1 MELIKETSDSEFQTD
16 VIESNVPVLVD
27 FWAPWCGP
35 CRMVTPVLESVAQK
49 MNGQMKFVK
58 LNTDLNQKKAGEL
71 NIMAIPTL
79 IVFRDGQEV
88 DRIVGFKPQEQLESH
103 LRRLIMAREA
113 KGTDR

>member
-1 MELIKETSDSEFQTD
+1 MENIKETSDSEFQSD
-16 VIESNVPVLVD
+16 VHESDIPVLVD

-35 CRMVTPVLESVAQK
+35 CQMVTPVLEAVAQN

-58 LNTDLNQKKAGEL
+58 LNTDKNQKKAGEL

-79 IVFRDGQEV
+79 IVFKDGQEV

-103 LRRLIMAREA
+103 LKQLIQT
-113 KGTDR
+113 G

>member
-1 MELIKETSDSEFQTD
+1 MENITETSDSEFQSD
-16 VIESNVPVLVD
+16 VHESDIPVLVD

-35 CRMVTPVLESVAQK
+35 CQMVTPVLEAVAQN

-58 LNTDLNQKKAGEL
+58 LNTDKNQKKAGEL

-79 IVFRDGQEV
+79 IVFKDGQEV

-103 LRRLIMAREA
+103 LKQLIQT
-113 KGTDR
+113 G